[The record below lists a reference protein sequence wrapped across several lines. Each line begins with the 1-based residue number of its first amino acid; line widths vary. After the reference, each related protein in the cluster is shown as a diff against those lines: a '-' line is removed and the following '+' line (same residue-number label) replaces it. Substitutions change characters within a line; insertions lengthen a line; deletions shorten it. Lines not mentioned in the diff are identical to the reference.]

1 MKWGL
6 TPHIMTKL
14 LQDLGYTFRGLRNSP
29 GFTATAVLTLA
40 LGVGANTAI
49 FSVTNSVL
57 LRPHDFPELNRL
69 VVLREL
75 VEGRA
80 GEQNRLAPGDV
91 ADLAR
96 EPRLFQGVAAYQ
108 YRDLNLSRN
117 GETDSATGFLVS
129 GNFFDLLGVTPERGR
144 PFVAGD
150 AQPGHDN
157 VVLVSH
163 NFWQRRFGGDPAV
176 VGSTIMVDGHNA
188 TVVGIMPREFNYPAG
203 AEVGSRLLCLRKRR
217 QSARRRASG
226 LWRGSLLGFR

>member
-6 TPHIMTKL
+6 APHIMTKL
-14 LQDLGYTFRGLRNSP
+14 LQDLGYTFRGLRSSP

-49 FSVTNSVL
+49 LSVTNSVL
-57 LRPHDFPELNRL
+57 MRPHDFPELNRL

-75 VEGRA
+75 VQGRA

-96 EPRLFQGVAAYQ
+96 EPHLFQGVAAYR

-129 GNFFDLLGVTPERGR
+129 GNFFDLLGVGPERGR
-144 PFVAGD
+144 LFVAGD
-150 AQPGHDN
+150 AQPGHDS
-157 VVLVSH
+157 VVLLSH
-163 NFWQRRFGGDPAV
+163 NLWQRRFGGDSEV
-176 VGSTIMVDGHNA
+176 VGSAITVDGHNA

-203 AEVGSRLLCLRKRR
+203 AEIWQPLGMSPE
-217 QSARRRASG
+217 AAADRATESE
-226 LWRGSLLGFR
+226 WVV